1 VKTKN
6 EGKPMMTPND
16 LLQQFIPY
24 IEGLREQGNAIS
36 TTTVIL
42 ELLRMAPNLL
52 NVGFVLLNCQV
63 LHFLKKHHNTFCVVT
78 RKAKQPKASIGCALY
93 YWGFIKKNLKGVHGT
108 CLC

>member
-1 VKTKN
+1 
-6 EGKPMMTPND
+6 MMTPND

-52 NVGFVLLNCQV
+52 NVGFVLPNCQV
-63 LHFLKKHHNTFCVVT
+63 LHFLKKHHYTFCVVT
-78 RKAKQPKASIGCALY
+78 CKAKNHCYHAMVINDWVGHINQLIVASA
-93 YWGFIKKNLKGVHGT
+93 
-108 CLC
+108 